1 MACGLYNLIMK
12 VSKYTQ
18 QMQTWQRWI
27 PFIAGGLEA
36 VLIARF
42 LARLLAA
49 RPDHPIMQALYQLS
63 APLIWPLTPL
73 DAQQP
78 RFGAIM
84 EISTLTMIGLVPL
97 LAYLLWLLT
106 HPTLLRA
113 TSDDEAAS

>member
-1 MACGLYNLIMK
+1 MK
-12 VSKYTQ
+12 LAMYAQRVRP
-18 QMQTWQRWI
+18 WWRWI
-27 PFIAGGLEA
+27 PLVAGGVEA
-36 VLIARF
+36 VLVARF
-42 LARLLAA
+42 VARLLAA
-49 RPDHPIMQALYQLS
+49 RPDHPVIQALYWSS

-97 LAYLLWLLT
+97 LAYLLWLVV

-113 TSDDEAAS
+113 TSDDAAAS